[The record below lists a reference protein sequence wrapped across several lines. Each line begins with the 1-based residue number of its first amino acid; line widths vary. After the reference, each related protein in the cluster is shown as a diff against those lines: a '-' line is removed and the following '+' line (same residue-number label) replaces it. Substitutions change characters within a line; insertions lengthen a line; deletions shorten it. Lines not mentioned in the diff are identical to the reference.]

1 MAKKKTLA
9 EFPQEVKEIMEI
21 SSLEGLLKKFNKK
34 GVDFGIWSIVYT
46 PISQLVGEPDMFMA
60 ESCHNMIPSDYIRFP
75 FGIYSEAKH
84 RTSLLFVDKA
94 LRTWRFTLSVKD
106 EWGMVMKDWQ
116 MMQRGWKPH
125 RSRLTMEWDTD
136 PEPVNKLL
144 YEFQTLQ
151 DDQEILERIRCNNPY
166 AYQYVCDCG
175 VNPAVYCMAPQIEQ
189 LDKMGF
195 RFLRKFANA
204 PRSYHEARYVSKSE
218 VDAFN
223 RLIQRGTDPKSIFR
237 VPKSVYM
244 GMINESNIMAW
255 DAMRK
260 MVKKGKVSE
269 SAVRWMAGYSAKE
282 LDLFNSVLNRTYK
295 GKPVFS
301 AESLSNYLG
310 KIDMFEAIGREE
322 GLQLLLDYLRGCEV
336 LEVKPRID
344 SDSLKREHDV
354 MARNVR
360 QYRDKAMAALMQE
373 KCDELQAY
381 NYREGVFFARAISSY
396 DDLLDEAT
404 QQHNCVAS
412 YARGIAKGRTLIF
425 VVRKCNA
432 PEKSFITLELDPKDL
447 HVRQKEV
454 ACNQP
459 VRNKAASD
467 FISRFQRHCVHVR
480 ETAKKESSAA

>member
-1 MAKKKTLA
+1 
-9 EFPQEVKEIMEI
+9 MEI
-21 SSLEGLLKKFNKK
+21 SSLEGLLKKFHKK
-34 GVDFGIWSIVYT
+34 GIDFGIWGIVYT
-46 PISQLVGEPDMFMA
+46 LLSHLDGKPDMFMA
-60 ESCHNMIPSDYIRFP
+60 ENYNNMNNSDFIRFP
-75 FGIYSEAKH
+75 FGTYNEKEH
-84 RTSLLFVDKA
+84 RAGFLFVDNA

-106 EWGMVMKDWQ
+106 EWGMVMKDRQ
-116 MMQRGWKPH
+116 MMQRDWKPH
-125 RSRLTMEWDTD
+125 RIRLTMEWDTD

-144 YEFQTLQ
+144 YEFHTLQ
-151 DDQEILERIRCNNPY
+151 DNREILERIRRNNPY
-166 AYQYVCDCG
+166 AYKFVCDCG

-189 LDKMGF
+189 LDKMEFGF
-195 RFLRKFANA
+195 VRKFANT
-204 PRSYHEARYVSKSE
+204 PHSYHEARYVSKAE
-218 VDAFN
+218 VEAFN
-223 RLIQRGTDPKSIFR
+223 RLIQRGSDPKSIFKI
-237 VPKSVYM
+237 PKSVYM
-244 GMINESNIMAW
+244 DMKNERNIMAW
-255 DAMRK
+255 DTMRK

-282 LDLFNSVLNRTYK
+282 LNLFNSILNRTYK

-336 LEVKPRID
+336 LDVKPRID

-381 NYREGVFFARAISSY
+381 NYREGIFFARAISSY

-412 YARGIAKGRTLIF
+412 YAGSIAKGRTMIF

-467 FISRFQRHCVHVR
+467 FISRFQRHCIEVR
-480 ETAKKESSAA
+480 GTSKKENSAA